1 MSSSYNKHFPYIMKV
16 KASKSVYPIIF
27 NNNVL
32 VTDLFFSS
40 SKDVLSK
47 VKGVPVILENHVMKR
62 ELKSKH
68 GLPYVFFEKKY
79 CKL

>member
-32 VTDLFFSS
+32 VTDLFLVAQ
-40 SKDVLSK
+40 KMYLARLK
-47 VKGVPVILENHVMKR
+47 VCQSF
-62 ELKSKH
+62 LKTM
-68 GLPYVFFEKKY
+68 
-79 CKL
+79 